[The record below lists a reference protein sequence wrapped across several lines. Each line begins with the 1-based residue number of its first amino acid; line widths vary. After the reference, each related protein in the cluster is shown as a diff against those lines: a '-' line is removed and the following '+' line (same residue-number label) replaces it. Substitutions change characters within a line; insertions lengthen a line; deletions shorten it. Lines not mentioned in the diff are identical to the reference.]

1 PQAVRRATRPN
12 LEYDDLEAGRRRD
25 GKRGA
30 VKEAVLQI
38 RRGERIIEAG
48 EPITK
53 THLLIF
59 QAMRASGRAASD
71 EQVRWGGALF
81 AALICFALYVF
92 ARRNVRRFRLRTRDV
107 VMLAAVL
114 GLQLLAVRGSLV
126 GAEALRDL
134 LREKL
139 HGVYW
144 TWAGVALL
152 AAAPY
157 AAGSVPVPVLR
168 TSEAAAGR

>member
-1 PQAVRRATRPN
+1 A
-12 LEYDDLEAGRRRD
+12 
-25 GKRGA
+25 A

-38 RRGERIIEAG
+38 RRGERFIGAG

-126 GAEALRDL
+126 GAETLRDL
-134 LREKL
+134 VRDKV
-139 HGVYW
+139 HGPYPA
-144 TWAGVALL
+144 WAGEALL
-152 AAAPY
+152 AGVPY
-157 AAGSVPVPVLR
+157 AAGSLVVRFLLAR
-168 TSEAAAGR
+168 EAGLVWM